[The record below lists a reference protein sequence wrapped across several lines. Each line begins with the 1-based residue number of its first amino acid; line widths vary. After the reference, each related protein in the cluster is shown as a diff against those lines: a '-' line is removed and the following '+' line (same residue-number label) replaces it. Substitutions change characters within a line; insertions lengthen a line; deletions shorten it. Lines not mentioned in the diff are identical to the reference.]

1 MKFTS
6 GTSNISYIKAGDAN
20 NTGSATVTERTIFLY
35 ERKDGTFSRYVGRTA
50 PGIVNNAGNAYPL
63 DESGDPTGAETFSI
77 RVSKSGEALVVFM
90 GNVDPVSE
98 WKDNWAY
105 VYNTKVAQNGDA
117 YLVQA
122 IIDGKPEEYLVEQAY
137 GQASDGDWDKELIQP
152 DVDASGIYQ
161 HVMPVGLYN
170 FTVDGNIYTLTREH
184 LNDVPSYN
192 VQSVIVDA
200 FRSSY
205 IRAGNSSY
213 TITDET
219 QMFEARKN
227 KTAQTISS
235 VNQGD
240 EVTIVYNDDNEAV
253 YIFLT
258 EFSYNI
264 MDTNYQPSINDGTS
278 DTSNKTLDTDGG
290 LVGNIALNS
299 FTQNNLKYQWYK
311 STDNS
316 NTTTGDDV
324 ALADNMGY
332 TGSTT
337 AALSINKGTL
347 TAGDYYFY
355 CVVSNTD
362 KNGITDTDTS
372 NVVRVT
378 VTTAP
383 VAGSLRVVAGTGVT
397 ATAVVVNNTPVTLTT
412 VGSDKWATGISK
424 GDVVEIIATEFNAGD
439 KWTVTGVGDVE
450 VVTEDVLKFTMPNE
464 SVTLTSASQVVTVS
478 YEVATG
484 SGTFEDVSS
493 HVGSTITLADAATP
507 AEGYQFIG
515 WTDGANLYAA
525 GDTSV
530 ALTDDTQMTAVYLSN
545 TVEAT
550 DDASSSGL
558 GSSGAGFKFT
568 TTVDVNTAVTAVSA
582 TGTGTVCSAINAT
595 GTVSGD
601 TTLTADITTGTGH
614 NTDLSTAAVANND
627 AITFTLTVT
636 YKDMD
641 TATFEV
647 TYTYAD

>member
-1 MKFTS
+1 
-6 GTSNISYIKAGDAN
+6 
-20 NTGSATVTERTIFLY
+20 
-35 ERKDGTFSRYVGRTA
+35 
-50 PGIVNNAGNAYPL
+50 
-63 DESGDPTGAETFSI
+63 
-77 RVSKSGEALVVFM
+77 
-90 GNVDPVSE
+90 
-98 WKDNWAY
+98 
-105 VYNTKVAQNGDA
+105 
-117 YLVQA
+117 
-122 IIDGKPEEYLVEQAY
+122 
-137 GQASDGDWDKELIQP
+137 
-152 DVDASGIYQ
+152 
-161 HVMPVGLYN
+161 MPVGLYN

-316 NTTTGDDV
+316 NTTTADDV

-362 KNGITDTDTS
+362 KNGITGTDTS
-372 NVVRVT
+372 NVVKVT

-397 ATAVVVNNTPVTLTT
+397 ATAVVVNNTPVTLTE

-424 GDVVEIIATEFNAGD
+424 GDVVEIIATEFDAGD

-464 SVTLTSASQVVTVS
+464 SVTLTSASKVITVS
-478 YEVATG
+478 YEVSVGT
-484 SGTFEDVSS
+484 GTFEDVIT
-493 HVGSTITLADAATP
+493 HAGSTVTLPEAPTP
-507 AEGYQFIG
+507 NEGYQFIG
-515 WTDGANLYAA
+515 WTDGTNLYAA

-530 ALTDDTQMTAVYLSN
+530 ALNDDTFMIAAYMATTFTMDDATASGGLAAAGVKVEVSSLADG
-545 TVEAT
+545 TVTAAAIAGEGDNVGSIT
-550 DDASSSGL
+550 DDATGL
-558 GSSGAGFKFT
+558 NIA
-568 TTVDVNTAVTAVSA
+568 
-582 TGTGTVCSAINAT
+582 
-595 GTVSGD
+595 D
-601 TTLTADITTGTGH
+601 TTLTVTFD
-614 NTDLSTAAVANND
+614 DSTALTSATEGD
-627 AITFTLTVT
+627 SFTITVTVT
-636 YKDMD
+636 YKDAE
-641 TATFEV
+641 TATFTV
-647 TYTYAD
+647 TYTYAA